1 MRDAKLNSVSEI
13 CISLVVLKNNSNVS
27 YGGGALM
34 LYNGIATLSIINNL
48 ACIKAKLLTVSSY
61 KL

>member
-13 CISLVVLKNNSNVS
+13 CISLVVLKKHSNVS

-34 LYNGIATLSIINNL
+34 LYNGIATQFIIIQLDNL
-48 ACIKAKLLTVSSY
+48 ACIKAKLFTVSS
-61 KL
+61 